1 MPPKWDEEKIMKGK
15 EKGKNGENVFR
26 VTEWEKKQIPVKG
39 TAQRCLS
46 MCISYHCRD

>member
-1 MPPKWDEEKIMKGK
+1 MTPKWDEEKIMKGK

-39 TAQRCLS
+39 TALS